1 MCAVLPAA
9 VLQSPGAGVL
19 QHGHAAIVASV
30 PPVWQ
35 LAVLP
40 LQWTLQQTRQHSAA
54 ILTSIL

>member
-1 MCAVLPAA
+1 MSA
-9 VLQSPGAGVL
+9 VLQGPGAGVL

-40 LQWTLQQTRQHSAA
+40 LQWTLQQTAATTVSAA
-54 ILTSIL
+54 ILTSTL

>member
-1 MCAVLPAA
+1 MCAVVHAA

-19 QHGHAAIVASV
+19 QHGYAAIVASV

-40 LQWTLQQTRQHSAA
+40 LQ
-54 ILTSIL
+54 